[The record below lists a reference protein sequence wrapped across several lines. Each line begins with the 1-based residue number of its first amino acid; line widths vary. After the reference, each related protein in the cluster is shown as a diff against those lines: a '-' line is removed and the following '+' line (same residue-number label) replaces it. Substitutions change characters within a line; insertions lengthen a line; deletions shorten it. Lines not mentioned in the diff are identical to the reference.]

1 MEKVQKKVGR
11 PPMNDV
17 SKTVYLTIRVTDA
30 QKQEIKN
37 LAEKK
42 GMSITEL
49 VMAGIQSQK

>member
-1 MEKVQKKVGR
+1 MEKVRKVGR

-49 VMAGIQSQK
+49 VMAGIQNQK